1 MTEEDTH
8 ERREGPGAKSDRG
21 LVARVLKA
29 IAVLFDV
36 HLEIAQREAKSD
48 LSRMLVG
55 IVMLTMAGVL
65 FGFAVAMLHLAAVIW
80 VHQARAL
87 PWMQAVLVVAG
98 ADAVIAL
105 LCYAIGRGRMKK
117 PILKQT
123 RGLVRKTVS
132 ALTD

>member
-1 MTEEDTH
+1 VTEE
-8 ERREGPGAKSDRG
+8 EKSNEKSDRS

-48 LSRMLVG
+48 LSRMLAG
-55 IVMLTMAGVL
+55 IVLLTMAGVL
-65 FGFAVAMLHLAAVIW
+65 FGFAIAMLHLAAVIW
-80 VHQARAL
+80 VHHARAL
-87 PWMQAVLVVAG
+87 PWMQSVLAVSA
-98 ADAVIAL
+98 ADAVVAL
-105 LCYAIGRGRMKK
+105 LCYAIGRARMKR
-117 PILKQT
+117 PILKET

>member
-1 MTEEDTH
+1 VTEE
-8 ERREGPGAKSDRG
+8 ESPKSDRS

-29 IAVLFDV
+29 LSVLFDV
-36 HLEIAQREAKSD
+36 HLEIAQREAKND
-48 LSRMLVG
+48 LSRMLTGLVLL
-55 IVMLTMAGVL
+55 VMAGVL
-65 FGFAVAMLHLAAVIW
+65 FGFAVAMLHLAAVFW
-80 VHQARAL
+80 VHQSRAL
-87 PWMQAVLVVAG
+87 PWMQSVLVVAG

-117 PILKQT
+117 PILKET